1 MPDIKAL
8 SQCAEKATAEEIKM
22 VRIAEEAGRKA
33 EDECSKLRDA
43 MEQEYRLRTSEQGLS
58 QNRHRAYH
66 LMRQLGID
74 VDDQSFSKLATGSS

>member
-8 SQCAEKATAEEIKM
+8 SQCAEKAIAEEM
-22 VRIAEEAGRKA
+22 ELVRIAEEAGRKA
-33 EDECSKLRDA
+33 EDERSKLRDA

-74 VDDQSFSKLATGSS
+74 VDDQSFSKLATGLS